1 MGLTL
6 FLFQF
11 KNQLRSKWVYI
22 ILFSIGLMADLML
35 RFTGDGARSLLSLI
49 NLSLFFIPVIV
60 AIQTAMFMYGNRE
73 YMELVLTQPVKR
85 GLLIIQLWLA
95 FWLPIALSIAIGMI
109 VPFLYLHTGWEHI
122 GAAIQLSGITIIL
135 ASIFSLLAVSI
146 SLRYDDRAKGLG
158 ALLAYWLFLSI
169 VYDGL
174 MLFLIQALSDFP
186 LRELSLIAVLLNPV
200 DLSRILLLMLNNSSA
215 LLGVTGALFERFVGS
230 FWGIISSIALL
241 GMWILIPAFTSYR
254 QFLKKDF

>member
-11 KNQLRSKWVYI
+11 KNQVRSKWVYI
-22 ILFSIGLMADLML
+22 ILFAIGLMADLML
-35 RFTGDGARSLLSLI
+35 RFSGDGARSLLSLI

-73 YMELVLTQPVKR
+73 YIELVLTQPVKR
-85 GLLIIQLWLA
+85 GLLITQLWLA
-95 FWLPIALSIAIGMI
+95 FWLPIALSILIGMV
-109 VPFLYLHTGWEHI
+109 VPFLYLQTGWSHI
-122 GAAIQLSGITIIL
+122 GAVIQLSGITILL
-135 ASIFSLLAVSI
+135 ASAFSLLAVSV
-146 SLRYDDRAKGLG
+146 SLKYDDKAKGLG

-186 LRELSLIAVLLNPV
+186 LREVSLIAVLLNPV
-200 DLSRILLLMLNNSSA
+200 DLSRILLLMLNNGSA

-230 FWGIISSIALL
+230 FWGIISTISLL
-241 GMWILIPAFTSYR
+241 TLWTLIPAFVSYK